1 MEQLKKLEIVLRRVG
16 KNNPG
21 IKTILRVKEIE
32 RVENKMFNINY
43 ISRMPH
49 FTKYLTNGF

>member
-1 MEQLKKLEIVLRRVG
+1 MGHTLHGNLDEI
-16 KNNPG
+16 KANNPE